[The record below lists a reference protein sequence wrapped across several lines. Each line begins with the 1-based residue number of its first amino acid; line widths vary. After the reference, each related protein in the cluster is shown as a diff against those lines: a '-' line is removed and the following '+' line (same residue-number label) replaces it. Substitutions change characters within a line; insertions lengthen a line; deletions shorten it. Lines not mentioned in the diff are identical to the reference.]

1 VVILLPVV
9 ALRRGAG
16 HRAGLTY
23 FGLLGLG
30 FMLVE
35 VPLLQRFIL
44 FLGHPAYAMTTVLF
58 AILFFSGIG
67 SALSHHI
74 STRLALA
81 GLVGSIGV
89 YAVGLPW
96 LFARMLALPLGVRM
110 LIAALAL
117 APAGLLMG
125 MPFPQGLHRLAASAT
140 HPEVLLPWAW
150 GINGALSVVA
160 SVLAALLALSFGF
173 DVVLLCGALCYAG
186 AWLAAGQGIT
196 GVLPSPPTPVPV
208 NGTKMTPPML

>member
-1 VVILLPVV
+1 M
-9 ALRRGAG
+9 G
-16 HRAGLTY
+16 HRAELTY

-67 SALSHHI
+67 SALSRRI
-74 STRLALA
+74 GTRLALA
-81 GLVGSIGV
+81 LLIGLIGV

-96 LFARMLALPLGVRM
+96 LFARTLALPLSARM
-110 LIAALAL
+110 LAAVLAL

-125 MPFPQGLHRLAASAT
+125 MPFPQGLRRLSALAAR
-140 HPEVLLPWAW
+140 PELLLPWAW

-186 AWLAAGQGIT
+186 AWLVAGQGID
-196 GVLPSPPTPVPV
+196 GVLPLSIAAPV
-208 NGTKMTPPML
+208 NGTKVTPPIL